1 MAYTEN
7 QVDSAGCY
15 VTVAGLLSTSSCKEA
30 LTPRLWQASTNTLLP
45 APHTLTRHMGAGNQM
60 PTKSFTNWFQ
70 SGVYPPSTG
79 FVLASILSQGPLGSC
94 CTPLRH
100 WSQDKT
106 QTPHLTLLPYLTG
119 NRPSSCKDPCTQCSS
134 GKRKVFLGSLT
145 TALGNVIE
153 VPAFS

>member
-45 APHTLTRHMGAGNQM
+45 APHTLIRHMGAGNQM

-106 QTPHLTLLPYLTG
+106 QIPHLTLLPYLTG